1 MTDAFGIFGSGE
13 GRYEIVPQKIN
24 RPGKFGNRL
33 SSRFFY
39 GEQILCW
46 KCSLVC
52 FLQVVFCMNP
62 MPFLFGC
69 SIFSSCSQRCYK
81 LAKSLSYI
89 FPFLLQEPMQRRER
103 KSRIYNCRPLAE
115 ERRNCQH
122 MQECGNP
129 PPPFHSGL
137 PWMDGPK
144 ERRRRKEPDSFS
156 LFVSSRFMKI
166 AKKGGNGLLANE
178 GRRLAFA
185 NK

>member
-1 MTDAFGIFGSGE
+1 MLEMYCTQFGEFFTGSFLYEFDAFLIWLSQFFFRPEMLS
-13 GRYEIVPQKIN
+13 YE
-24 RPGKFGNRL
+24 
-33 SSRFFY
+33 
-39 GEQILCW
+39 
-46 KCSLVC
+46 
-52 FLQVVFCMNP
+52 
-62 MPFLFGC
+62 
-69 SIFSSCSQRCYK
+69 
-81 LAKSLSYI
+81 KSLSYI

-122 MQECGNP
+122 MQECGIP

-144 ERRRRKEPDSFS
+144 ERSRKEPDSFS

-166 AKKGGNGLLANE
+166 AKKRRNGLLANE
-178 GRRLAFA
+178 GRRLVLA